1 MTLAYLATPYSHPDE
16 SIRDIRW
23 QVVTRIAAELMCAGQ
38 LIYSP
43 ISHTHHMAKLYG
55 LPTAWE
61 FWEQHDT
68 AILRACRKLIVL
80 QQDGWQESVGVNAE
94 IRIARELYIDV
105 EYLEHKQ

>member
-1 MTLAYLATPYSHPDE
+1 MTLVYLATPYSHPDE
-16 SIRDIRW
+16 SVRVTRW
-23 QVVTRIAAELMCAGQ
+23 REVTRIAAQLMRDGQ

-43 ISHTHHMAKLYG
+43 ISHTHHMACEFG

-61 FWEQHDT
+61 FWQAHDT

-80 QQDGWQESVGVNAE
+80 QQEGWQESTGVNAE
-94 IRIARELYIDV
+94 IEIARELYIDV